1 MAAAARAPLRV
12 LPDIDPGTT
21 VVLTSDLEAAIANV
35 VTLADDLDAGLEAIA
50 GRLFAGSRSAA
61 LNEIG
66 RLSLRVQRL
75 RDDYAE
81 LIDPTTP
88 PAPRRLA

>member
-1 MAAAARAPLRV
+1 MAAARAPLHL
-12 LPDIDPGTT
+12 LPDVEPATT
-21 VVLTSDLEAAIANV
+21 VVLTADLEAAIDNV
-35 VTLADDLDAGLEAIA
+35 AALADDLDAGLDAIA
-50 GRLFAGSRSAA
+50 GRLFADSRSAA
-61 LNEIG
+61 LNEVG

-75 RDDYAE
+75 RDDYAQ